1 MANKITFQA
10 HQLVV
15 EPQGLDKIWS
25 LRKHLVVPYQ
35 HILGATVN
43 SEISRASR
51 GWRVLGT
58 SIPGYYYAGT
68 FKNQGMLNFYNI
80 KAGRTVIVITLHHEK
95 YQSLVL
101 EVKNPQALVAQINQ
115 KIKQ

>member
-1 MANKITFQA
+1 MANKITLQA

-43 SEISRASR
+43 REISRASR

-80 KAGRTVIVITLHHEK
+80 KAGRTVIVIKLQHEK
-95 YQSLVL
+95 YHSLVL